1 MKTFDTWLLRVLA
14 ILVCVWVI
22 YHLRPEP
29 IVQLTTPTKTVVK
42 EYAGLPDA
50 GFRSPGR

>member
-1 MKTFDTWLLRVLA
+1 MIDKWLLRLLMLTA
-14 ILVCVWVI
+14 LVWLC

-29 IVQLTTPTKTVVK
+29 IVRLTTPTKTVVK